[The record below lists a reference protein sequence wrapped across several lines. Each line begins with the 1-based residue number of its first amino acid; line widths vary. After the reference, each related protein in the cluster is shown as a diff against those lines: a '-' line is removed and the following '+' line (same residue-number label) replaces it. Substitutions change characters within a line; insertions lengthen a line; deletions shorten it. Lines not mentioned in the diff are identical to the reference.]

1 MMKGWS
7 SSLSVRRLLAG
18 LTASVLLCAAIWIFA
33 LWSTGASLERWVDAE
48 GGFIALRLA
57 PQAGLSYQW
66 NDHGQS
72 IWAWR
77 GDLNRRLWA
86 SE

>member
-1 MMKGWS
+1 MKGWS
-7 SSLSVRRLLAG
+7 SSPSGWQLLAG
-18 LTASVLLCAAIWIFA
+18 LAASVLLCAAIWIFA
-33 LWSTGASLERWVDAE
+33 LWSTGASLERWGVAG

-66 NDHGQS
+66 SDHGQS

-77 GDLNRRLWA
+77 GELNRRLWA